1 MVKVTVTKAGK
12 IPHTVMKVREP
23 VYAYLTSEANRTK
36 RTAQG
41 EMELWAEM
49 FQMVIDEFKN
59 DDPEQVRAE
68 IKRLKTACSKQ
79 D

>member
-1 MVKVTVTKAGK
+1 MIPSMGKMGEK

-23 VYAYLTSEANRTK
+23 VYNYLVEEAERTK

-49 FQMVIDEFKN
+49 FRMILEEFKN
-59 DDPEQVRAE
+59 DDPDQVRAE
-68 IKRLKTACSKQ
+68 IQRLRKPKA
-79 D
+79 